1 MLYCYDLYF
10 FELMV
15 RMIRY
20 RCMYCNNELDKISRE
35 HIIPNV
41 QYGSFIF
48 SKIL

>member
-1 MLYCYDLYF
+1 MIYIFLIIVSLI
-10 FELMV
+10 V
-15 RMIRY
+15 RMFRNRY
-20 RCMYCNNELDKISRE
+20 MYCNNELDKISRK